1 MGLLIIQGLLHSPL
15 DQLVVL
21 DINASR
27 LALARDLGVDET
39 HTLANVDTAEL
50 ARELKSR
57 EFDVVVDTSGVQ
69 VGLDLATNIVKRG
82 GLINL
87 FGWIK
92 GQTAMFDPTAWHGGG
107 FTVVNSSPSSKLRD
121 PFPPAIRLIHRG
133 IFDLRPLVTHVTPL
147 TDYPAMMQQILHGDQ
162 SYVKGVVTLG

>member
-1 MGLLIIQGLLHSPL
+1 VIIQGLLHSPL

-27 LALARDLGVDET
+27 LALARRLGVEET
-39 HTLANVDTAEL
+39 HDLSQTDTAQL
-50 ARELKSR
+50 AQELKAR

-69 VGLDLATNIVKRG
+69 AGLDMATAIVRRG

-92 GQTAMFDPTAWHGGG
+92 GQTALFDPTAWHGGG

-121 PFPPAIRLIHRG
+121 PFPPAIRLMHRG
-133 IFDLRPLVTHVTPL
+133 VFDLRPLVTHVKPL
-147 TDYPAMMQQILHGDQ
+147 PDYPALMQQILGGDQ
-162 SYVKGVVTLG
+162 SYVKGVVTLN